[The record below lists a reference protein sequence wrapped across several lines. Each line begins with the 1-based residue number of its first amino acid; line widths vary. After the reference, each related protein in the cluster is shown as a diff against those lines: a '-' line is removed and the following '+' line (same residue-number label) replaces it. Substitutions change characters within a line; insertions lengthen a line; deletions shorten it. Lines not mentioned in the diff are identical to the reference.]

1 MRKERALYRDLDR
14 LIAASTMFAAQE
26 LERTML
32 GDDEDNDDA
41 RHETHEV
48 VSDVLDTIEKSLDED
63 LLERVERGE
72 YPRVA
77 HVLECWP
84 QALNWRQVWPYTYG
98 YGWYRG
104 PIHSTKTL
112 QRGKTDM
119 LDQILDDFREDFEA
133 RLKTARREERS
144 LTDAELEE
152 AVNELKEDLKVIAR
166 RTRRR
171 EERREEEH
179 DTKRRTK
186 TRKE

>member
-1 MRKERALYRDLDR
+1 MRKERALHRDLDR

-26 LERTML
+26 LERTLL
-32 GDDEDNDDA
+32 GDDEDYDDA
-41 RHETHEV
+41 KQETHDV
-48 VSDVLDTIEKSLDED
+48 VSDVLDTIENSLDED

-77 HVLECWP
+77 QLLECWP
-84 QALNWRQVWPYTYG
+84 RALDWRQLWPYNYG
-98 YGWYRG
+98 YTWYRG
-104 PIHSTKTL
+104 PIHARKTL
-112 QRGKTDM
+112 QRGRTDM
-119 LDQILDDFREDFEA
+119 LDQILDDFRDDFEA
-133 RLKTARREERS
+133 RLKTARREDRS
-144 LTDAELEE
+144 LSDAELEE

-171 EERREEEH
+171 EDRREDDR